1 MGSCRLG
8 KKSDHTQGT
17 PAPFQAAGG
26 LLEPKHTAGGSQHPM
41 GPWSTGTTF
50 PEHSWGDSG
59 HWQPGEQALNLQT
72 RGVHWGRRFLP
83 GDPGS
88 AGGLQIGAHGRGGGG
103 APLRTRQRTP
113 QRRSGPCG
121 QAAEC
126 QQESHGSAGGGLIP
140 HLTPEAV
147 PAEVAT
153 DRDQAL
159 FSGCPDS
166 GVITDG
172 QLAPTPSRPHTL
184 QNSPDRHSDQPQG
197 PALGPPPMLPHVGS
211 TNLALTRSY
220 RRGA

>member
-1 MGSCRLG
+1 
-8 KKSDHTQGT
+8 
-17 PAPFQAAGG
+17 
-26 LLEPKHTAGGSQHPM
+26 M

-50 PEHSWGDSG
+50 PEHSWGASG

-72 RGVHWGRRFLP
+72 RGGALGKKVPAWGPWIRWRPSDWGTWERGRRCTP
-83 GDPGS
+83 QNKTKDTAEAVRAPW
-88 AGGLQIGAHGRGGGG
+88 AGGRVPAGESR
-103 APLRTRQRTP
+103 
-113 QRRSGPCG
+113 
-121 QAAEC
+121 EC
-126 QQESHGSAGGGLIP
+126 REGLIP

-172 QLAPTPSRPHTL
+172 QLTPTPSRPHTL